1 MVKFWTYT
9 LKAAIALLGLAGLPF
24 LIKGLPLIYDEL
36 MLIYPEYAHLWPLC
50 IGLLA
55 AMAAPL
61 YAAAGAWWFLS
72 VCNKTWVFGSQQ
84 NKPLTLVALCAAA
97 DLVLGL
103 VLFLIL
109 AFHAVDR
116 GSNPLGDAKNFN
128 RLHAFWLS
136 EITGL
141 QISGYNFPHEPKV
154 RGENF
159 FQAGY
164 PLPDQSHCCRGRS

>member
-61 YAAAGAWWFLS
+61 YAAAAGAWWFLS

-109 AFHAVDR
+109 AANRAAPPALIFYAVPIGIAGLAVIAATR
-116 GSNPLGDAKNFN
+116 FYREMAK
-128 RLHAFWLS
+128 
-136 EITGL
+136 GK
-141 QISGYNFPHEPKV
+141 G
-154 RGENF
+154 GEN
-159 FQAGY
+159 A
-164 PLPDQSHCCRGRS
+164 